1 MRVGCRLFQVQLYF
15 MILERLGKYDEAL
28 EVVRG
33 QLGGE
38 GGAVKPRVNS
48 FIT

>member
-1 MRVGCRLFQVQLYF
+1 MRVGFCLFQVQLYF

-38 GGAVKPRVNS
+38 DGAVKCGLTA
-48 FIT
+48 FMM